1 MKKVKYSLPFVNNG
15 KPFDMP
21 NWTVVKHKKALEDL
35 NKNCKDMSQEE
46 KDEEF
51 QYYVIYETLKEID
64 ENVDFD
70 AIKQMHPEDHIL
82 LFNAVYSAG
91 RTGILFREGVKK
103 PIRKKSTGKKN

>member
-1 MKKVKYSLPFVNNG
+1 
-15 KPFDMP
+15 
-21 NWTVVKHKKALEDL
+21 
-35 NKNCKDMSQEE
+35 
-46 KDEEF
+46 
-51 QYYVIYETLKEID
+51 
-64 ENVDFD
+64 VDFD